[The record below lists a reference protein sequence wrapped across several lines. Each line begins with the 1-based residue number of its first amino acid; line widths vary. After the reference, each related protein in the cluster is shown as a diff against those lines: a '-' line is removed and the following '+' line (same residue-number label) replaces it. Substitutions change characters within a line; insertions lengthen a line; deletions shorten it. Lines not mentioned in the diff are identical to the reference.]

1 MYLILANNT
10 SQMLMIN
17 KELNANGIKTD
28 MVPAPPESGTVCA
41 IAIKVSQDDL
51 EVAKRLISKIGICGY
66 EIFKEKK
73 FKLQKL
79 IDDKM
84 GTLVSDEFV
93 KIFKKFELGDEL
105 EKQDI
110 VYLLKTKSKRE
121 VELLF
126 KAADKTRKEM
136 VGDYVEIRGAIE
148 FSNFCRKS
156 CKYCGINKD
165 NEDVYRYRM
174 TEGEILDVV
183 SKLHEVGIKTV
194 ILQSGED
201 ALWGTDRIIELMK
214 TIKREYGLRI
224 TLSVGEKSFEEYKRL
239 KEAGADNF
247 LLKIE
252 TTNRE
257 IFKNIHPDDDFD
269 YRLKCSKWLKE
280 LGYING
286 SGNII
291 GLPGQ
296 KEEDIANDILFF
308 KDMGINMIGIG
319 PFIPAKG
326 SAFEALPVG
335 NIELTLRTV
344 AITRLVCKRVYIP
357 STTALASLDKDA
369 QVMALKAGA
378 NTIMLINTPVMYRQK
393 YKIYDNKNMVN
404 MQSAVYAVEKAGRKM
419 PKYIKLDK
427 EGVL

>member
-17 KELNANGIKTD
+17 KELRANGIKTD

-41 IAIKVSQDDL
+41 IAIKVSDDNL
-51 EVAKRLISKIGICGY
+51 EVAKDLISKIGINKY
-66 EIFKEKK
+66 EVFKEKK

-79 IDDKM
+79 IDEKM

-93 KIFKKFELGDEL
+93 AIFKKFELGEEL
-105 EKQDI
+105 KKQDI
-110 VYLLKTKSKRE
+110 VYLLKTQNRRE

-126 KAADKTRKEM
+126 DAADKTRKEM

-148 FSNFCRKS
+148 FSNYCRKS
-156 CKYCGINKD
+156 CKYCGINK
-165 NEDVYRYRM
+165 NNKDVYRYRM
-174 TEGEILDVV
+174 SEQEILDVV
-183 SKLHEVGIKTV
+183 SKLHKIGIKTV

-201 ALWGTDRIIELMK
+201 MMWGTDRIIDLIK
-214 TIKREYGLRI
+214 TIKKNYGLRI
-224 TLSVGEKSFEEYKRL
+224 TLSIGEKSFDEYKRL
-239 KEAGADNF
+239 KDAGADNF

-296 KEEDIANDILFF
+296 KEEDIACDILFF

-326 SAFEALPVG
+326 SEFESLPVG
-335 NIELTLRTV
+335 NIEMTLRTV
-344 AITRLVCKRVYIP
+344 AITRLVCKKVYIP

-378 NTIMLINTPVMYRQK
+378 NTIMLINTPVIYRKK
-393 YKIYDNKNMVN
+393 YKIYDNKNMVD
-404 MQSAVYAVEKAGRKM
+404 MESAIYAVEKAGRKM
-419 PKYIKLDK
+419 PKYLQLDK
-427 EGVL
+427 EGIL